1 MPAPSDVA
9 KVLTIAE
16 RQRVSP
22 RPTRLLHRKHLKAAI
37 RIRRT
42 SSSWTPAT
50 RSRFDRRRASEPVSR
65 RGYQSERPGRST
77 IDWTARSLRGARPP
91 ATIVMTP
98 AVPAAAER
106 LHDRRNGD
114 RFISAWRCAYPFRPL
129 RRALSHLRLD
139 DLLGLALA
147 GACERVGVDRD
158 QIEDIIA
165 GCVNPAHEGMGDLA
179 RWAALAAGLPDR
191 AAGATINRFCGSSLS
206 ATAMLAHAIKA
217 GDLGVGIACGAESMS
232 RSGFAYMKGEAPFS
246 PRGPQLLLDTM
257 WSGAGGPPN
266 PVLLGRNAYIGMIET
281 AQNVADRYHL
291 SREEI
296 DAFALRSQQHA
307 RVARDSGRLAK
318 EIMPVTIPATRKTL
332 QRSVSHDEFI
342 RDDTTLELLGAL
354 PVQPG
359 TTQMTAGNSTPLS
372 DGAAALI
379 LASAARADDL
389 GVIPLARVVSS
400 AVYGNDPHL
409 MGIAPGLGAT
419 AGAATRGLDPRT
431 DRRMGNPRG
440 LQRASPGCTTRAAQ
454 PTRRIPSSR

>member
-1 MPAPSDVA
+1 MTQAY
-9 KVLTIAE
+9 
-16 RQRVSP
+16 
-22 RPTRLLHRKHLKAAI
+22 LLGGV
-37 RIRRT
+37 RT
-42 SSSWTPAT
+42 P
-50 RSRFDRRRASEPVSR
+50 F
-65 RGYQSERPGRST
+65 
-77 IDWTARSLRGARPP
+77 ARYGGS
-91 ATIVMTP
+91 
-98 AVPAAAER
+98 
-106 LHDRRNGD
+106 
-114 RFISAWRCAYPFRPL
+114 
-129 RRALSHLRLD
+129 LSHLRLD
-139 DLLGLALA
+139 DLLGFALA

-179 RWAALAAGLPDR
+179 RWAALAAGFPDR

-206 ATAMLAHAIKA
+206 ATAMIAHAIKA

-281 AQNVADRYHL
+281 AQNVADRYQL

-307 RVARDSGRLAK
+307 RAARDSGRLAK
-318 EIMPVTIPATRKTL
+318 EIMPVTIPATRKTP
-332 QRSVSHDEFI
+332 RRTVSHDEFI
-342 RDDTTLELLGAL
+342 RDDTTLEQLAGL
-354 PVQPG
+354 PAQPG

-372 DGAAALI
+372 DGAAAAI
-379 LASAARADDL
+379 LASARTGRRPRRRPAGPGGVLGRLRQRSTAD
-389 GVIPLARVVSS
+389 GHR
-400 AVYGNDPHL
+400 
-409 MGIAPGLGAT
+409 PGLGAT

-440 LQRASPGCTTRAAQ
+440 LQRASPGCPTRAAQ
-454 PTRRIPSSR
+454 PTRRIPGSRRQTHPQRGCRGHRASVRRHRRTLRTDPSHRTTRTTSALRRHRGMYRLRPRCGYDSGKPTSRLTATSRPHPTSPDAST